1 MTEETW
7 SGVRCTNKAGIIC
20 VICCLSL
27 ILAGCSQSI
36 PFAFDPDS
44 DLGQF
49 NIVTATSS
57 SQVKT
62 FAADICVTENDHEAM
77 TLAIDEAEAGGL
89 FDATA
94 AETVYAKNVH
104 EQLNPASLTKVMT
117 AYLALKYGHLED
129 TLTASPNVVIKESG
143 AQLLGLKEG
152 DRMTLDQA
160 LHALLMYSANDAGVL
175 IAEYLSGSVESFAN
189 VMNEEA
195 VKLGATNTN
204 FTNPHGLTDEDHYT
218 TAYDLYLMFNA
229 AMQYEEFRNI
239 IHTTE
244 YKSTYKDRDGNPKNI
259 EIGTTNAYIK
269 GDRSAPD
276 GVTVI
281 GGKTGTTKAA
291 KSCLILLSQG
301 SDEHQY
307 ISVILG
313 STDRETLYDNM
324 TTLLTDIR

>member
-1 MTEETW
+1 M
-7 SGVRCTNKAGIIC
+7 RCTNKTGIIC
-20 VICCLSL
+20 VILIFLLTLS
-27 ILAGCSQSI
+27 GCSYNI

-44 DLGQF
+44 DSGTF
-49 NIVTATSS
+49 NIRSQTSAT
-57 SQVKT
+57 QIKT
-62 FAADICVTENDHEAM
+62 FAADICVTENDHDAM

-94 AETVYAKNVH
+94 AETIYAKNVH

-129 TLTASPNVVIKESG
+129 TLTASPNVLIKESG
-143 AQLLGLKEG
+143 AQLLGIKEG

-175 IAEYLSGSVESFAN
+175 IAEYLSGSVESFAS
-189 VMNEEA
+189 VMNDEA
-195 VKLGATNTN
+195 KKLGATNTH

-239 IHTTE
+239 INSTE
-244 YKSTYKDRDGNPKNI
+244 YKSAYKDRDGNPKNI
-259 EIGTTNAYIK
+259 EIGTTNAYLK
-269 GDRSAPD
+269 GDRSTPD

-301 SDEHQY
+301 PDEHLY

-313 STDRETLYDNM
+313 STDRETLYGNM
-324 TTLLTDIR
+324 TTLLTDI

>member
-1 MTEETW
+1 MALT
-7 SGVRCTNKAGIIC
+7 A
-20 VICCLSL
+20 SL
-27 ILAGCSQSI
+27 LLPGCSYNSI

-44 DLGQF
+44 DAGAF
-49 NIVTATSS
+49 NIRTQTEA
-57 SQVKT
+57 SQIKT

-94 AETVYAKNVH
+94 AETIYAKNVH
-104 EQLNPASLTKVMT
+104 EKLNPASLTKVMT
-117 AYLALKYGHLED
+117 AYLALKYGHLDD
-129 TLTASPNVVIKESG
+129 TLTASKNVLIKESG
-143 AQLLGLKEG
+143 AQLLGIKEG

-175 IAEYLSGSVESFAN
+175 IAEYLSGTVESFAS
-189 VMNEEA
+189 VMNDEA
-195 VKLGATNTN
+195 MKLGATNTH

-229 AMQYEEFRNI
+229 AMKYEEFRNI
-239 IHTTE
+239 INSTE

-259 EIGTTNAYIK
+259 EIGTTNAYLK
-269 GDRSAPD
+269 GDQEAPD
-276 GVTVI
+276 GVSVV

-291 KSCLILLSQG
+291 KSCLILMSEG
-301 SDEHQY
+301 ANGHTY
-307 ISVILG
+307 VSVILG
-313 STDRETLYDNM
+313 STDRESLYRNM

>member
-1 MTEETW
+1 M
-7 SGVRCTNKAGIIC
+7 RCTNKTGIIC
-20 VICCLSL
+20 VILIFLLTLS
-27 ILAGCSQSI
+27 GCSYNI

-44 DLGQF
+44 DSGTF
-49 NIVTATSS
+49 NIRSQTSAT
-57 SQVKT
+57 QIKT
-62 FAADICVTENDHEAM
+62 FAADICVTENDHDAM

-94 AETVYAKNVH
+94 AETIYAKNVH

-129 TLTASPNVVIKESG
+129 TLTASPNVLIKESG
-143 AQLLGLKEG
+143 AQLLGIKEG

-175 IAEYLSGSVESFAN
+175 IAEYLSGSVESFAS
-189 VMNEEA
+189 VMNDEA
-195 VKLGATNTN
+195 KKLGATNTH

-239 IHTTE
+239 INSTE
-244 YKSTYKDRDGNPKNI
+244 YKSAYKDRDGNPKNI
-259 EIGTTNAYIK
+259 EIGTTNAYLK
-269 GDRSAPD
+269 GDRSTPD

-301 SDEHQY
+301 PDEHLY

-313 STDRETLYDNM
+313 STDRETLYGNM
-324 TTLLTDIR
+324 TTLLTDIK